1 MAWNKFLIIGLITFG
16 LDSFSQVPKYWVFFK
31 DKNNT
36 AYSLSAP
43 SAYLSAK
50 SIQRRNNQNIL
61 IDSTDLPVNQTYVN
75 QVNSAGGTVIYK
87 SKWENA
93 VLVSVPNST
102 VLTNINALPFVKS
115 SGSVARVKKSDP
127 EILEKISSAQYKIA
141 ASTGY
146 NYGGSATQVQQ
157 IGVDCLHN
165 LGYRGQNMTIA
176 VIDAGFN
183 NANINQV
190 FDSLRNEN
198 RILGTYDF
206 VAGSYSVYE
215 DDAHGAMCLSTI
227 VGNTPGQL
235 IGTGP
240 KSSVWLLRSE
250 DVASEKL
257 VEECYWVIA
266 AEYADSVGADII
278 SSSLGYNTGFTNP
291 AQDHIYADL
300 NGKTSVASIAATMA
314 SRKGI
319 FVLNAAG
326 NEGGNSWN
334 YVGVPADADS
344 ICTVGSVNASGVHS
358 SFSSV
363 GPTADGR
370 IKPEISTMGEGSYV
384 CGPTGSFFSGNGTS
398 FATPI
403 AAGAVACLW
412 QAHPD
417 KTNMQILTAIKYTA
431 NKASNPDNQYGWGVP
446 DFCAAHTY
454 LTLNTGINN
463 NKEESIKL
471 FPNPTTQSFQFNA
484 NTNIVSVEVCD
495 ILGHSI
501 SVMDHT
507 SGNQHTVTFKQ
518 DVPAGIYFVKINSSQ
533 GLIISKMIKQ

>member
-1 MAWNKFLIIGLITFG
+1 MAWNKFLIIGLIIHG
-16 LDSFSQVPKYWVFFK
+16 LNSFSQVPKYWVFFK

-36 AYSLSAP
+36 TYSLSSP
-43 SAYLSAK
+43 TAYLSAK
-50 SIQRRNNQNIL
+50 SIQRRTNQNIL
-61 IDSTDLPVNQTYVN
+61 MDSTDLPVNQTYVN
-75 QVNSAGGTVIYK
+75 QVNATGGTVIYK

-102 VLTNINALPFVKS
+102 VLANINALPFVKN
-115 SGSVARVKKSDP
+115 SGAVARVKKTVP
-127 EILEKISSAQYKIA
+127 EILEESSSAQHKIA
-141 ASTGY
+141 SSTGY
-146 NYGGSATQVQQ
+146 NYGGATTQVQQ

-165 LGYRGQNMTIA
+165 MGYRGQNMTIA

-183 NANINQV
+183 NANANQV

-198 RILGTYDF
+198 RVLGTYDF
-206 VAGSYSVYE
+206 VAGNYSVYE
-215 DDAHGAMCLSTI
+215 DDAHGTMCLSTI

-240 KSSVWLLRSE
+240 KSNVWLLRSE
-250 DVASEKL
+250 DVSSEKL

-291 AQDHIYADL
+291 AQDHTYSDL

-363 GPTADGR
+363 GPTSDGR

-384 CGPTGSFFSGNGTS
+384 CGSTGSFFSGNGTS

-417 KTNMQILTAIKYTA
+417 KTNMQILTAIKFTA
-431 NKASNPDNQYGWGVP
+431 NRASNPDNQYGWGVP
-446 DFCAAHTY
+446 DFCAAHNY
-454 LTLNTGINN
+454 LALNTGINE
-463 NKEESIKL
+463 KKDQSIQL
-471 FPNPTTQSFQFNA
+471 FPNPTTHTFQFNS
-484 NTNIVSVEVCD
+484 NTDVISIHVTD
-495 ILGHSI
+495 ILGHQIPVTYNAS
-501 SVMDHT
+501 S
-507 SGNQHTVTFKQ
+507 SKFTVSFQ
-518 DVPAGIYFVKINSSQ
+518 PEIPAGIYFVKINSSQ
-533 GLIISKMIKQ
+533 GLITSKIIKQ